1 MTVFPW
7 GNGAGNMPIA
17 AFGQVPGELR
27 TRRSS
32 APHECG
38 AIKPGESGI
47 RPFDRGGMPPPQ
59 NQGHRINEQIRISPV
74 RLIDAEG
81 QPLGV
86 VPTLQAMEKARE
98 AGLDLVEVAPNERPP
113 VCKILDYGK
122 FRYEQSRK
130 ANKSKVHQQKL
141 KEVRVRPKTGDHDV
155 EVKIN
160 AVRKFLEH
168 KDKVLL
174 SVQFRGRELQHI
186 EEGKRVLDQML
197 EKLADVAKV
206 ERGASME
213 GKRMSAMLAP
223 K

>member
-1 MTVFPW
+1 MEDLT
-7 GNGAGNMPIA
+7 IEKS
-17 AFGQVPGELR
+17 Q
-27 TRRSS
+27 
-32 APHECG
+32 
-38 AIKPGESGI
+38 
-47 RPFDRGGMPPPQ
+47 
-59 NQGHRINEQIRISPV
+59 RINEQIRISPI

-122 FRYEQSRK
+122 FRYDQSRK

-186 EEGKRVLDQML
+186 EEGKKVLDQML